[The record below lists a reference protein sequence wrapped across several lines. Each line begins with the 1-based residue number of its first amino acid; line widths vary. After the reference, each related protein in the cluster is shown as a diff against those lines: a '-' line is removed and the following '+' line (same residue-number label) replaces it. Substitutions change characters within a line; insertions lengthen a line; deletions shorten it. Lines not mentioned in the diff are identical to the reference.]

1 MEISFLFIQVF
12 NGMVTGMSYVVMALG
27 VWLILGILDIP
38 NFAHGALAAVGIYM
52 TFTITVWLGSFWV
65 ALVLAPVAAAIVG
78 MGIEYFTI
86 RPLYKA
92 DETSRLLVLFG
103 FSLVITELIII
114 IWGPIGKSIS
124 PPPALSGGI
133 FFGEVGFPVYRLFV
147 LIAAVIIVILMWL
160 FLEKTKYGAIIR
172 AGIENKDMVSALGI
186 NIYMLFT
193 LAFGLGSLL
202 AGLGGALITPIRGA
216 YPAIGIDILL
226 VAFVVTVLG
235 GMGSMMGALLAGL
248 LVGVMQSLI
257 VLFWPSASTVILFVV
272 LAAGLIFR
280 PQGFF
285 GIR

>member
-1 MEISFLFIQVF
+1 MEISFLIIQVF

-52 TFTITVWLGSFWV
+52 TFTVTAWLGSFWV

-133 FFGEVGFPVYRLFV
+133 FFAEVGFPVYRIFV

>member
-1 MEISFLFIQVF
+1 
-12 NGMVTGMSYVVMALG
+12 
-27 VWLILGILDIP
+27 
-38 NFAHGALAAVGIYM
+38 
-52 TFTITVWLGSFWV
+52 V

-133 FFGEVGFPVYRLFV
+133 FFAEVGFPVYRIFV

>member
-1 MEISFLFIQVF
+1 MEISFLIIQVF

-52 TFTITVWLGSFWV
+52 TFTVTAWLGSFWV
-65 ALVLAPVAAAIVG
+65 ALVLAPIAAAIVG

-133 FFGEVGFPVYRLFV
+133 FFAEVGFPVYRIFV

>member
-133 FFGEVGFPVYRLFV
+133 FFAEVGFPVYRLFV

-257 VLFWPSASTVILFVV
+257 VLFWPSASTDILFVV

>member
-1 MEISFLFIQVF
+1 MEVSFLLIQGF
-12 NGMVTGMSYVVMALG
+12 NGLVTGMSYVVMALG

-52 TFTITVWLGSFWV
+52 TFTFTAWLNSFWA
-65 ALVLAPVAAAIVG
+65 ALVLAPIAAAVVG
-78 MGIEYFTI
+78 MAIEFFTI

-103 FSLVITELIII
+103 FSLVITEMIII

-124 PPPALSGGI
+124 PPPSLSGGVDL
-133 FFGEVGFPVYRLFV
+133 GVVGFPLYRVFV
-147 LIAAVIIVILMWL
+147 LIIAAIIVFLMWL

-172 AGIENKDMVSALGI
+172 AGIENKEMVSALGI
-186 NIYMLFT
+186 NIYLLFT
-193 LAFGLGSLL
+193 LAFGLGAFL
-202 AGLGGALITPIRGA
+202 AGLGGALIAPIRGA
-216 YPAIGIDILL
+216 YPTIGVDILL

-235 GMGSMMGALLAGL
+235 GMGSMLGALLAGL
-248 LVGVMQSLI
+248 LVGVAQSLV

>member
-1 MEISFLFIQVF
+1 MEISFLIIQVF

-52 TFTITVWLGSFWV
+52 TFTIAAWIHNFWV
-65 ALVLAPVAAAIVG
+65 ALILAPIAAAIVG
-78 MGIEYFTI
+78 MSIEYSTM

-103 FSLVITELIII
+103 FSLIITELIII
-114 IWGPIGKSIS
+114 IWGPVGKSIS
-124 PPPALSGGI
+124 PPPILSGGI
-133 FFGEVGFPVYRLFV
+133 SLGFVGFPVYRLFV
-147 LIAAVIIVILMWL
+147 LVIAAIIVLLMWL

-186 NIYMLFT
+186 NIYLLFT
-193 LAFGLGSLL
+193 LAFGLGALL

-248 LVGVMQSLI
+248 LVGVMQSLV
-257 VLFWPSASTVILFVV
+257 VLFWPSASTVILFAV

>member
-52 TFTITVWLGSFWV
+52 TFTVTAWLGSFWV
-65 ALVLAPVAAAIVG
+65 ALVLAPIAAAIVG

-133 FFGEVGFPVYRLFV
+133 FFAEVGFPVYRIFV